1 MRFRKIISGT
11 FTGVPFLTL
20 HAFVALRAMFVALGI
35 SRCMFF
41 LPHFLSHSFP
51 LLSPLLL
58 SVVSVGYFREL
69 FVLGQRNCALPPRAR
84 GKKR

>member
-1 MRFRKIISGT
+1 MRFRQIRSDT
-11 FTGVPFLTL
+11 FTGVPFLIL
-20 HAFVALRAMFVALGI
+20 HACIALRAMFVAWGL

-41 LPHFLSHSFP
+41 LPHSFP

-58 SVVSVGYFREL
+58 SVVSVVYFRAL